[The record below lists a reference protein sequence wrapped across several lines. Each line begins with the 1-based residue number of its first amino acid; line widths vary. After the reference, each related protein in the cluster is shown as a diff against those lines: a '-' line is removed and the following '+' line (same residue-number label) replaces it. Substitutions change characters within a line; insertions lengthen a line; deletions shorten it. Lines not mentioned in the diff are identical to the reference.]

1 MDVTWCDAC
10 LGLVSK
16 VGFILQKTECT
27 GSQVLVFF
35 LAKLTSQPDAYLLGE
50 KWLLVL
56 AKFSLTHMPFIV
68 G

>member
-1 MDVTWCDAC
+1 MVRC
-10 LGLVSK
+10 LL
-16 VGFILQKTECT
+16 GFSIKSRVYITENRVYRKQ
-27 GSQVLVFF
+27 GFSLS
-35 LAKLTSQPDAYLLGE
+35 KLTSQPDAYLLGE

>member
-1 MDVTWCDAC
+1 MVRC
-10 LGLVSK
+10 LLVFSIK
-16 VGFILQKTECT
+16 SRVCITETECT
-27 GSQVLVFF
+27 GSKVFF
-35 LAKLTSQPDAYLLGE
+35 FFFLSKLTSQPDAYLLGE

>member
-16 VGFILQKTECT
+16 VGFILQKTECR
-27 GSQVLVFF
+27 GSKVLVFF
-35 LAKLTSQPDAYLLGE
+35 LSKLTSQPDAYLLGE

-56 AKFSLTHMPFIV
+56 AKFRLTHMPFIV

>member
-1 MDVTWCDAC
+1 MVRC
-10 LGLVSK
+10 LL
-16 VGFILQKTECT
+16 GFSIKSRVYITENRVYRKQ
-27 GSQVLVFF
+27 GFSLF
-35 LAKLTSQPDAYLLGE
+35 LSKLTSQPDAYLLGE

>member
-1 MDVTWCDAC
+1 MVRC
-10 LGLVSK
+10 LL
-16 VGFILQKTECT
+16 GFSIKSRVYIT
-27 GSQVLVFF
+27 GSKVLVFF
-35 LAKLTSQPDAYLLGE
+35 LSKLTSQPDAYLLRE

>member
-27 GSQVLVFF
+27 GSNVLDFF
-35 LAKLTSQPDAYLLGE
+35 FSKLTSQPD
-50 KWLLVL
+50 V
-56 AKFSLTHMPFIV
+56 
-68 G
+68 

>member
-35 LAKLTSQPDAYLLGE
+35 LSKLTSQPDAYLLVGE
-50 KWLLVL
+50 M
-56 AKFSLTHMPFIV
+56 AT
-68 G
+68 GTG

>member
-27 GSQVLVFF
+27 GSKVLVFF
-35 LAKLTSQPDAYLLGE
+35 FVKANKPA
-50 KWLLVL
+50 
-56 AKFSLTHMPFIV
+56 
-68 G
+68 

>member
-10 LGLVSK
+10 LCLVSK
-16 VGFILQKTECT
+16 VGCILQKTECT
-27 GSQVLVFF
+27 GSEVLVVFF
-35 LAKLTSQPDAYLLGE
+35 SKLTSQPDAYLLGE
-50 KWLLVL
+50 KWLVL